1 MAPTVATL
9 HLLACSMIAP
19 NQSDLVTDA
28 SGKVVEIITSSME
41 NQGRVVGRHGQN
53 IKALKKIAEW
63 LGHVVILAEYDSSVA
78 GRGTMPEIHLP
89 TVFQT
94 DPKAAV
100 DYFLALGGDLL
111 RSARV
116 RGDVDA
122 VADVEG
128 QSISVGFKIHGG
140 NRPDAFT
147 TAAIAKVFRAIA
159 VRHGWENLDFVCD

>member
-1 MAPTVATL
+1 MAPPVATL

-19 NQSDLVTDA
+19 NHSDLVTD
-28 SGKVVEIITSSME
+28 STGKVVELITSSME

-53 IKALKKIAEW
+53 VKALNKIAEW

-78 GRGTMPEIHLP
+78 GRGTVPEIHLP
-89 TVFQT
+89 EETQT
-94 DPKAAV
+94 NPQAAV
-100 DYFLALGGDLL
+100 DYFIALGGNLL
-111 RSARV
+111 RSARA

-122 VADVEG
+122 VADVEN
-128 QSISVGFKIHGG
+128 QSISVGFKVHSG

-159 VRHGWENLDFVCD
+159 VRHGWDNLDFVCD